1 MNPAA
6 TLNDLLRL
14 PDAVR
19 EKHIELLHQ
28 LEQLRLT
35 CRVEMSGRDI
45 VVIVAPA
52 MPPAAY
58 WLNRFDCDA
67 KNTP

>member
-6 TLNDLLRL
+6 TLNDMLRL
-14 PDAVR
+14 PEAVLD
-19 EKHIELLHQ
+19 KHIALLHY
-28 LEQLRLT
+28 LHDARLT

-58 WLNRFDCDA
+58 WLNRFDCDV
-67 KNTP
+67 KNHS